1 MATSKTVNY
10 TPEQVATMREAYEK
24 AKDEKSR
31 DSVVMKMAEKFGK
44 SKRSIVSKMSR
55 EGFYI
60 AKTPV
65 SKVTGEKPAKK
76 EDLAVQLREVSGL
89 PMVSAEKLNKTDLQ
103 DLISHFKEVA
113 EVAKEIEAA
122 TPENQAS

>member
-1 MATSKTVNY
+1 MATKTVNY
-10 TPEQVATMREAYEK
+10 TDKQVKTMREAYEK
-24 AKDEKSR
+24 ATDETSR
-31 DSVVMKMAEKFGK
+31 ETVVLAMAKKFGK

-60 AKTPV
+60 AKVPV

-76 EDLAVQLREVSGL
+76 EDLAIQLRKVSGL

-103 DLISHFKEVA
+103 DLIGHFNELKNIAQEM
-113 EVAKEIEAA
+113 EEA
-122 TPENQAS
+122 TPENQAQ